1 MHKHTALLRRGLKQL
16 YCMLQAVAVI
26 AWCVTSLEQLDLS
39 LPVVWGLWKACHLV
53 AEPDACWCSGV
64 AAGLQGQLHAVWKHR
79 VSKREAATIVQAQI
93 PVLVLHGRHDILA
106 MPGFGEQLAHRS
118 MQRPYQLP

>member
-1 MHKHTALLRRGLKQL
+1 MHA
-16 YCMLQAVAVI
+16 
-26 AWCVTSLEQLDLS
+26 S
-39 LPVVWGLWKACHLV
+39 ACQ
-53 AEPDACWCSGV
+53 CSGV

-106 MPGFGEQLAHRS
+106 MPCFGEQLAHRS
-118 MQRPYQLP
+118 AHCPDRSRECAFLLLCAAGISPGLPAGPGSVAQKVVS